1 MRSVPYAMTWELLFC
16 NRWWML
22 AGALWAFAFPAFV
35 FNALQRSGGIDH
47 SVEAGFVTIHV
58 TFVLIS
64 MFVFGAAVFGTQ
76 APMSRLYPLPV
87 RTGELVVWRLAPAM
101 AAMVIQSALSTTA
114 LNAAFELGWPVWG
127 PAWFSAVAF
136 GGVMVAFWLLENQV
150 WMPLGIGAVGAV
162 LGLWFKSHYGGMFS
176 MPSHM
181 WTEMSPWD
189 VVTLALGGL
198 GTYAAGVFAV
208 ARNRRGDSIP
218 SSRGTSGV
226 EWSSRGS
233 RIARRPFKSVARAQ
247 FWYDWRRAGWV
258 YPGVVAAGQVA
269 GLLIW
274 CIFVRDM
281 NDLDVGYIGGGMMLP
296 AVAVITGLALGSPG
310 TRSQIG
316 EMGNFAATRPVP
328 SSELANGGLRVTAA
342 SVLAGWLVWFVPF
355 LILRGVFYASGHVAQ
370 SVTVSEFWL
379 TAGGLLAGAWTLAS
393 LSAAVQLTGRT
404 VWFAIGLIGFFA
416 GWIGLMVLAA
426 TALPA
431 EVLSG
436 IVMVLDVAFRLA
448 LVGGIGWAFWQAWRR
463 RLAQPSVVAVAIA
476 ICVASAGGLLGTSAF
491 EPDRLPLDAAVFLS
505 WWSLLAVIPVAT
517 FPLAL
522 AWNRVR

>member
-35 FNALQRSGGIDH
+35 FHALQRSGGIDH

-101 AAMVIQSALSTTA
+101 VAMVIQSALSTTA

-136 GGVMVAFWLLENQV
+136 GAVMVTFWLLENQV

-162 LGLWFKSHYGGMFS
+162 LGLWFKSRYGGIFS

-181 WTEMSPWD
+181 WTGMSPWD
-189 VVTLALGGL
+189 VVALAVVGL
-198 GTYAAGVFAV
+198 GTYAAGVFAI
-208 ARNRRGDSIP
+208 ARNRRGDSIR
-218 SSRGTSGV
+218 SHGGVRGL

-233 RIARRPFKSVARAQ
+233 TIARRPFKSVATAQ
-247 FWYDWRRAGWV
+247 FWYDWRRAGWAF
-258 YPGVVAAGQVA
+258 PGVVGVGQVA

-274 CIFVRDM
+274 CIFVRDL

-296 AVAVITGLALGSPG
+296 VVAVLSGLALGSPG

-316 EMGNFAATRPVP
+316 EMGNFAATRPVTTA
-328 SSELANGGLRVTAA
+328 ELACGSLRITAA

-355 LILRGVFYASGHVAQ
+355 VILRGVLHASGHVSQ
-370 SVTVSEFWL
+370 SVTVAQFWL

-404 VWFAIGLIGFFA
+404 AWFAIGLIGFFV
-416 GWIGLMVLAA
+416 GWIGLMVLAV

-431 EVLSG
+431 EALTAILVVLG
-436 IVMVLDVAFRLA
+436 VAFRLA
-448 LVGGIGWAFWQAWRR
+448 LVGSVCWAFWQAWRR
-463 RLAQPSVVAVAIA
+463 RLAQTSVLVAAIA
-476 ICVASAGGLLGTSAF
+476 IGAASVASLLGTSAF
-491 EPDRLPLDAAVFLS
+491 EPDRLPFDGAVFMS
-505 WWSLLAVIPVAT
+505 WWSVLAVVPVAT
-517 FPLAL
+517 FPLSL